1 MAFTVSNLP
10 AATTAVPGHG
20 VESTIAP
27 KAFDPTAT
35 ISRPN
40 PKPKAPESST
50 PEAATAET
58 EAKGGQSTTSVAPEK
73 SEAASL
79 SPQLAALARREAKFQ
94 QDSKALEA
102 ERAEI
107 AELKAFKA
115 KLASKDY
122 SDVKKFIDYDEYTN
136 YLIEQ
141 SSKEDPNQQAIVA
154 LKGEVEALKESQ
166 KSDID
171 KRYEAIVSERR
182 RMVRDLVESNPD
194 FSTIKELKHEETVV
208 QHILDTYEEEGIELS
223 PEEAA
228 KEVEQALLD
237 EAKTW
242 TSLSKLKPMETESK
256 AKPLQTAPESKVK
269 TLTNTMQATGEIKRN
284 SKPLHL
290 IQSDTERWREA
301 RLRAQEKAQQGK

>member
-27 KAFDPTAT
+27 KSFDPAAT
-35 ISRPN
+35 IGRPA
-40 PKPKAPESST
+40 PKSKESSS
-50 PEAATAET
+50 PEATKAEP
-58 EAKGGQSTTSVAPEK
+58 EAKTGSPTISEETSK
-73 SEAASL
+73 SEAAPNAQGI
-79 SPQLAALARREAKFQ
+79 SPQLAALARREAKLRQ
-94 QDSKALEA
+94 EATALEN
-102 ERAEI
+102 ERVEI
-107 AELKAFKA
+107 AELKALKE
-115 KLASKDY
+115 KLAKKDY
-122 SDVKKFIDYDEYTN
+122 SELKKFVDYDEYTN

-154 LKGEVEALKESQ
+154 LKSEVESLRESQ
-166 KSDID
+166 KQDID
-171 KRYEAIVSERR
+171 KRYEAIVGERR
-182 RMVRDLVESNPD
+182 RLVKDLVETNPE

-208 QHILDTYEEEGIELS
+208 QHILDTYEDEGVELS

-228 KEVEQALLD
+228 KEVEQALLE

-242 TSLSKLKPMETESK
+242 TSLSKLKSAEPEKKDEPK
-256 AKPLQTAPESKVK
+256 ADPKVK

-290 IQSDTERWREA
+290 IQSDVERWREA
-301 RLRAQEKAQQGK
+301 RLRAQDKAQGK